1 MTRLLPLLLLLVL
14 ALPTSAAAEDT
25 RRAGEIQLQA
35 REALDRGN
43 EDEALRL
50 ARRAIS
56 LDDGPT
62 TWLAQQIQVEIL
74 EARGLLDQAMDRL
87 QDYLALDGLFPEHQ
101 AWGKEARQRIGA
113 ALSRQRASRAGR
125 QGAGAA
131 LMVGGAVPL
140 GIGIG
145 FLGNYGQKTGG
156 GGDPDLYG
164 GFLDA
169 GIGLTIA
176 GALAEGVGIALVAST
191 ARRSTHAARPAPL
204 PTLAVGPDGRFVLG
218 LAGRF

>member
-1 MTRLLPLLLLLVL
+1 MTRLTTLLLLLIV
-14 ALPTSAAAEDT
+14 AAPAAAVADDS

-35 REALDRGN
+35 REALAEGDV
-43 EDEALRL
+43 DEALKL

-74 EARGLLDQAMDRL
+74 EQRGNLEAAMTALRHYLD
-87 QDYLALDGLFPEHQ
+87 LDDLFPEHVE
-101 AWGKEARQRIGA
+101 WGKEARQRIGS
-113 ALSRQRASRAGR
+113 ALARERRSRTGR

-140 GIGIG
+140 GVGVG
-145 FLGNYGQKTGG
+145 FLANYGSKTGA
-156 GGDPDLYG
+156 GGDPYLYQ

-176 GALAEGVGIALVAST
+176 GAVAEGVGIALVAST
-191 ARRSTHAARPAPL
+191 ARKPGQAARLAPV
-204 PTLAVGPDGRFVLG
+204 PTLAIGPDGGFAVGLTARF
-218 LAGRF
+218 